1 MPTAKVLRMPGGSAS
16 PTYRINPGFK
26 VTRQST
32 GGRGAPIVFLKHE
45 DSGRLYRF
53 GAEEYHLLTELDAG
67 RSVDQITRSF
77 RTAFGKPVRAQ
88 VVADFAAQMVRAKVL
103 VRADELRPRDPPP
116 PLALPPAATD
126 GTRDAPQ
133 PEALTGEIVDDL
145 PPESANDDDDD
156 MLGDLEALVFERAA
170 AAPAAKPAPQQPK
183 LPTDR
188 ATAAASPPTGG
199 ANAAP
204 DRADAADMASRMRQD
219 LPDAEPAATVGAGR
233 KVRFRQKERP
243 AAASGSHGMIRL
255 FDPTGMLRLLAWG
268 LGWWSHVSWLVYPLT
283 LLALMTVLHRLG
295 EFSQDLTL
303 SHRGF
308 GLVGIILISLVTANL
323 LTQLVIG
330 TTIRRH
336 GGEVR
341 SFGIRMV
348 LFVIPRFA
356 IDHSAMM
363 KLDRD
368 GKLAV
373 YAATLRSRLMLFAL
387 ATLVWALTRQSPTLA
402 PEIALVVVQIAVVS
416 FLLTAFPLLGGD
428 GYKWLSTYFGQPLL
442 RQRAYGYLFG
452 TSSKFLQNQPPPSSG
467 EKWAFVLYG
476 VGSILFVGP
485 LVMTALFYLSTTLV
499 GHFGGTGVVLFASSV
514 TLILVWLTV
523 IKASQRKV
531 RQAMAQQMMAD
542 KAADRA
548 TGADSGLAPA
558 MPAGRTRSTDQHA
571 ARAAN
576 RPLPGIYAHDAK
588 TARRKL
594 WLTRLALAAGLAGLI
609 YLGLLPY
616 NYDAGGNFT
625 ILADMRTEVS
635 ARVPGELA
643 EVLVDEGDIVEPG
656 QLLAR
661 QYAQQLQYAVETSQ
675 AQLDRAKAQ
684 LQLLID
690 GATAEEIQLEREKV
704 ARAEA
709 ELPFLKSLAERAVEL
724 LARDAIS
731 TVDAE
736 RFQSQYETAQ
746 ADLRTA
752 KANLAAVEA
761 PATATQ
767 VTIREADIASLEA
780 DLAFRLGQLAQAEI
794 HAPVAGRIVT
804 ENVAFLRGHFLNV
817 GDVFVEI
824 EDHTMARADV
834 KVSESDIGVIAV
846 GDRVWLK
853 AWANSDRQ
861 IEGTVIAV
869 APMAE
874 AEAFGM
880 AVRVKTEFP
889 NTDGFFRP
897 GMTGFAKVEGAEMAT
912 WRAYTRMFDRFFRIE
927 VWSWIP

>member
-1 MPTAKVLRMPGGSAS
+1 M
-16 PTYRINPGFK
+16 
-26 VTRQST
+26 
-32 GGRGAPIVFLKHE
+32 VFFRHE

-53 GAEEYHLLTELDAG
+53 GVEEYHLLTELDAG
-67 RSVDQITRSF
+67 RSADQIARSF
-77 RTAFGKPVRAQ
+77 RTVFGKPVRAQ
-88 VVADFAAQMVRAKVL
+88 VVTDFAAQMVRAKVL
-103 VRADELRPRDPPP
+103 VRADELRPRDPSPP
-116 PLALPPAATD
+116 IALSPVVSDSAN
-126 GTRDAPQ
+126 DAPQ
-133 PEALTGEIVDDL
+133 PEALTGEVVDDL
-145 PPESANDDDDD
+145 PLESTAESEDDDD
-156 MLGDLEALVFERAA
+156 MLGDLEALVFDRAA
-170 AAPAAKPAPQQPK
+170 AAPAAKPGPQAEAPA
-183 LPTDR
+183 DG
-188 ATAAASPPTGG
+188 ATAAATPVPAG
-199 ANAAP
+199 ANAAR
-204 DRADAADMASRMRQD
+204 DRGDEPDAADRKRPD
-219 LPDAEPAATVGAGR
+219 LPDTEPAAAPSGR
-233 KVRFRQKERP
+233 KVRFRLKERP
-243 AAASGSHGMIRL
+243 TKAPDRHGMIRL
-255 FDPTGMLRLLAWG
+255 FDPTGMLRVLAG
-268 LGWWSHVSWLVYPLT
+268 GFGWWSHLSWLVYPLT
-283 LLALMTVLHRLG
+283 LFAMMTVWHRLS

-323 LTQLVIG
+323 FTQLVIG
-330 TTIRRH
+330 MTIRRH

-373 YAATLRSRLMLFAL
+373 YAATLRARLMLFAL
-387 ATLVWALTRQSPTLA
+387 ATLVWALTRQSPTVV

-428 GYKWLSTYFGQPLL
+428 GYKWLATYFEQPLL

-452 TSSKFLQNQPPPSSG
+452 TSSKFLLRLPAPTSG

-476 VGSILFVGP
+476 IGSILFVGL

-499 GHFGGTGVVLFASSV
+499 GHFGGTGVVLFATSV
-514 TLILVWLTV
+514 ALILVWMTV
-523 IKASQRKV
+523 MKASQRKA
-531 RQAMAQQMMAD
+531 RQAMVQAMMAD
-542 KAADRA
+542 KAAGRA
-548 TGADSGLAPA
+548 VAAEGGLAPLI
-558 MPAGRTRSTDQHA
+558 PASATRGAEQRA
-571 ARAAN
+571 ARAVN
-576 RPLPGIYAHDAK
+576 RPMPGIYAQDAAA
-588 TARRKL
+588 ARRKL
-594 WLTRLALAAGLAGLI
+594 WLTRLVLAAGLAGLI

-616 NYDAGGNFT
+616 NYDAGGDFT

-635 ARVPGELA
+635 ARVPGELV
-643 EVLVDEGDIVEPG
+643 EVLVEEGDIVEPG

-661 QYAQQLQYAVETSQ
+661 QYTQQLQSAVDISQ
-675 AQLDRAKAQ
+675 ANLDQAKAQ

-709 ELPFLKSLAERAVEL
+709 ALPFLKSQAERAVEL
-724 LARDAIS
+724 SARKAIS
-731 TVDAE
+731 DVDAE
-736 RFQSQYETAQ
+736 RLQSQFETAQ

-752 KANLAAVEA
+752 QANLAAVEA
-761 PATATQ
+761 PATAAQ
-767 VTIREADIASLEA
+767 IAIRQAEVASLEA
-780 DLAFRLGQLAQAEI
+780 DLELRLRQLAQAEI
-794 HAPVAGRIVT
+794 RAPVGGRIVT
-804 ENVAFLRGHFLNV
+804 ENVGFLRGHFLNV

-834 KVSESDIGVIAV
+834 KVSESDIGVIKV

-861 IEGTVIAV
+861 IEGHVIAL
-869 APMAE
+869 APLAE

-912 WRAYTRMFDRFFRIE
+912 WRAYTRMFERFFRIE